1 MKMKIKTT
9 VRIVTILVLL
19 ATNIGC
25 DQVSKSIVRRH
36 LAYDERIKIIDD
48 CVTLTRIE
56 NSGSFLS
63 LGDSLTNPMRFILL
77 TLFPLLFLAVGV
89 AALFIKTNLTLVNVL
104 GFSFVLGGG
113 IGNIYDRIV
122 HGSVTDFIHIDFGL
136 FQTGVFN
143 MADVSIMTGIVVLF
157 IHSYVRQA
165 REIRIRQ

>member
-1 MKMKIKTT
+1 MKITKTLRT
-9 VRIVTILVLL
+9 FTILVLL
-19 ATNIGC
+19 ASNIGC
-25 DQVSKSIVRRH
+25 DQVSKSIVRHRI
-36 LAYDERIKIIDD
+36 AYDERIRIIDD
-48 CVTLTRIE
+48 HVTLTKIE

-89 AALFIKTNLTLVNVL
+89 AALFIKTNLTIINVL

-113 IGNIYDRIV
+113 IGNVYDRIV

-143 MADVSIMTGIVVLF
+143 MADVSIMTGIF
-157 IHSYVRQA
+157 ILLIYSYIRQA
-165 REIRIRQ
+165 REIRNIKQ